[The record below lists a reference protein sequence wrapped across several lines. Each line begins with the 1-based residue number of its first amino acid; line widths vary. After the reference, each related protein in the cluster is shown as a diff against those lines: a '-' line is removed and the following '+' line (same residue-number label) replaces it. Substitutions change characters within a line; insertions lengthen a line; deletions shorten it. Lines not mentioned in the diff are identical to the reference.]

1 MKLWVSTQNRDKLKE
16 VKRIFRENAFKVELF
31 STLDL
36 SKNINI
42 LEDRKTL
49 KYNAIK
55 KAKVLFD
62 QVKDWTIADDTGLEV
77 YSLQMRPGV
86 LSSRYS
92 GGGYREN
99 RQKLLRELEGKKD
112 RRARFKTVVA
122 LISPEGKIDTFE
134 GVVEGV
140 IVTEERGES
149 GFGYDAIFMP
159 SGFAKTFGEMGMVEK
174 DLVSH
179 RGRAL
184 RKLIE
189 YLRGVAQLG

>member
-16 VKRIFRENAFKVELF
+16 IRRIFRENGFKAELF

-36 SKNINI
+36 PKNINI
-42 LEDRKTL
+42 LENGKTL
-49 KYNAIK
+49 EHNATK
-55 KAKVLFD
+55 KAKALFKY
-62 QVKDWTIADDTGLEV
+62 VKDWTIADDTGLEV
-77 YSLQMRPGV
+77 YSLGMRPGV
-86 LSSRYS
+86 FSSRYS

-99 RQKLLRELEGKKD
+99 RHKLLRELEGKKD

-122 LISPEGKIDTFE
+122 LISPEGKIDVFT
-134 GVVEGV
+134 GIVEGV
-140 IVTEERGES
+140 ILTEERGES
-149 GFGYDAIFMP
+149 GFGYDSIFMP
-159 SGFAKTFGEMGMVEK
+159 SGFAKTFGEMGKVEK

-189 YLRGVAQLG
+189 YLRGVAQFG